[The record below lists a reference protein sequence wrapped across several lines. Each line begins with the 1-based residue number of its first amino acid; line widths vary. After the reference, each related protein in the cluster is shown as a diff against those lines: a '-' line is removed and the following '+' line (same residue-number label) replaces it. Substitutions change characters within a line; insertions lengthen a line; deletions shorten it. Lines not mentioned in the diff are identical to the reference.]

1 MGVPVLALAL
11 EEQAVVRY
19 LLFERG
25 RMVDEYLSV
34 PSYYGELSK
43 ADELSLAANATL
55 VSRLTGA
62 EIDHLENPRNEAASN
77 DLFAENNQLL
87 ELGLDPITLK
97 SGLLREISEIAQKYA
112 HRCDRDKIP
121 CRSVWNR
128 ERAAAGKPPL
138 KLARE
143 IA

>member
-1 MGVPVLALAL
+1 MCI
-11 EEQAVVRY
+11 RD
-19 LLFERG
+19 R
-25 RMVDEYLSV
+25 
-34 PSYYGELSK
+34 
-43 ADELSLAANATL
+43 
-55 VSRLTGA
+55 
-62 EIDHLENPRNEAASN
+62 IDYLENPRNEASSN

-87 ELGLDPITLK
+87 ELGLDPITLED
-97 SGLLREISEIAQKYA
+97 GLLEELSEIAQKYA

-128 ERAAAGKPPL
+128 ERAAAGKPV